1 MSSPGFLAW
10 HARTATVAD
19 AHAVAEIGR
28 TAFPPTYAGSLDPA
42 VIDTVVAA
50 LYNDEATA
58 ATIAA
63 AQTDPCSRFL
73 LVENNNRVAGF
84 LHYDELG
91 PEPELHRIYL
101 RPDAVSAGAGS
112 ALMRAL
118 HDTLAPDKSYVL
130 LVAAGNTR
138 AIAFYERHGLTI
150 RETVDGVDY
159 YRTHMGVD
167 IAADAAPYPA
177 HIMARRVTAER

>member
-1 MSSPGFLAW
+1 MSSPGLPDW
-10 HARTATVAD
+10 HARIATVAD
-19 AHAVAEIGR
+19 APAVAEIGR

-42 VIDTVVAA
+42 VIDTVVSA
-50 LYNDEATA
+50 LYTDDATA

-63 AQTDPCSRFL
+63 AQGDPDSRFL
-73 LVENNNRVAGF
+73 VVENNNRVAGF

-101 RPDAVSAGAGS
+101 RPDAISAGAGS

-130 LVAAGNTR
+130 LVAAANTR
-138 AIAFYERHGLTI
+138 AIAFYQRHGLAV
-150 RETVDGVDY
+150 RDTVDGVDY
-159 YRTHMGVD
+159 YRSHMGVD

-177 HIMARRVTAER
+177 YIMARRVTAER

>member
-1 MSSPGFLAW
+1 MSSPGLPDW
-10 HARTATVAD
+10 HARIATVAD
-19 AHAVAEIGR
+19 APAVAEIGR

-42 VIDTVVAA
+42 VIDTVVSA
-50 LYNDEATA
+50 LYTDDATA

-63 AQTDPCSRFL
+63 AQSDPDSRFL
-73 LVENNNRVAGF
+73 VVENNDLVAGF

-101 RPDAVSAGAGS
+101 RPDAISAGAGS

-130 LVAAGNTR
+130 LVAAANTR
-138 AIAFYERHGLTI
+138 AITFYERHGLAV
-150 RETVDGVDY
+150 RDTVDGVDY
-159 YRTHMGVD
+159 YRSHMGVD

-177 HIMARRVTAER
+177 YIMVRRIG

>member
-1 MSSPGFLAW
+1 MSSPGFLDW
-10 HARTATVAD
+10 RARTATVAD
-19 AHAVAEIGR
+19 AQAVAEIGR
-28 TAFPPTYAGSLDPA
+28 TAFPPTYAGSLDPS

-50 LYNDEATA
+50 LYTEDSTA
-58 ATIAA
+58 ATIAE
-63 AQTDPCSRFL
+63 AQSEPDSRFL
-73 LVENNNRVAGF
+73 VVENDRRVAGF

-101 RPDAVSAGAGS
+101 RPDAISAGAGS

-177 HIMARRVTAER
+177 LIMVRRAG

>member
-1 MSSPGFLAW
+1 MSSPGFLDW

-19 AHAVAEIGR
+19 AQAVAEIGR

-42 VIDTVVAA
+42 VIDTVMSA
-50 LYNDEATA
+50 LYTDEATA
-58 ATIAA
+58 STIAA
-63 AQTDPCSRFL
+63 AQGDPCSRFL
-73 LVENNNRVAGF
+73 VVENNNRIAGF

-101 RPDAVSAGAGS
+101 RPDAISAGAGS

-118 HDTLAPDKSYVL
+118 HGTLAPDKSYVL

-138 AIAFYERHGLTI
+138 AIAFYQRHGLTI
-150 RETVDGVDY
+150 REAVDGVDY

-177 HIMARRVTAER
+177 YIMVRRVIAER